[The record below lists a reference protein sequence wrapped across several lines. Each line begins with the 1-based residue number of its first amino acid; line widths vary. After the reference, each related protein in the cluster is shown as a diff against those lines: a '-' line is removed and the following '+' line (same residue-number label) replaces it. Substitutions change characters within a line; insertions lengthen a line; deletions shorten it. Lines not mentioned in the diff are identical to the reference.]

1 MPRRVDVVLGEVLVA
16 INGVEDAL
24 AGRTKATFIKNWFLQ
39 RGTERALEIISEA
52 ARHIPDALLATQP
65 QIAWS
70 DIRSIG
76 NIIRH
81 EYHRV
86 DPDVIWAV
94 VMDDLPALKSA
105 VQNLLKHL
113 ER

>member
-1 MPRRVDVVLGEVLVA
+1 MPRRVDVVLMEIIDTITG
-16 INGVEDAL
+16 IEDAL
-24 AGRTKATFIKNWFLQ
+24 SSQTKASFSKAWFLQ

-52 ARHIPDALLATQP
+52 VRHVPADLLEIQP

-86 DPDVIWAV
+86 DPAVIWTV
-94 VMDDLPALKSA
+94 VSDDLPVLKSA
-105 VQNLLKHL
+105 VQKLLKHL
-113 ER
+113 EG

>member
-1 MPRRVDVVLGEVLVA
+1 MPRRVDVVLIEMLETIAG
-16 INGVEDAL
+16 IEDAL
-24 AGRTKATFIKNWFLQ
+24 SDQTIASFTTSWFLQ

-52 ARHIPDALLATQP
+52 VRHLPDELMATQP

-86 DPDVIWAV
+86 EPNVIWTV
-94 VMDDLPALKSA
+94 VRDDLPVLKSA
-105 VQNLLKHL
+105 LQKMLNFTIG
-113 ER
+113 